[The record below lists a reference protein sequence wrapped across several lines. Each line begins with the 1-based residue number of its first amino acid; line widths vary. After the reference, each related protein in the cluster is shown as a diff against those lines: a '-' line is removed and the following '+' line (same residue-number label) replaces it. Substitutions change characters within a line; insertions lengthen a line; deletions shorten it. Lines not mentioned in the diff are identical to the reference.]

1 MRSVICLK
9 VRGDGGGDGDGMET
23 ILFGSGVAND
33 KMGIGQFIKNIGY
46 QHSGS
51 YFRFLM
57 SLLMSRAQP
66 LEYDTKS

>member
-9 VRGDGGGDGDGMET
+9 VRGDGGGDGNGMET

-46 QHSGS
+46 QQSGS
-51 YFRFLM
+51 YFRFFD
-57 SLLMSRAQP
+57 
-66 LEYDTKS
+66 EFD